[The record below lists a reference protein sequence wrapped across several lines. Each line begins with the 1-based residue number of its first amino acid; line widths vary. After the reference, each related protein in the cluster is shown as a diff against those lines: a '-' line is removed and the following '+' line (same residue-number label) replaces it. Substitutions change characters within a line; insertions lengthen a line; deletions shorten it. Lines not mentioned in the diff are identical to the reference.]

1 MGIHI
6 RISIWHFKFK
16 AVESHQVKQAN
27 CRKITLPSYIK
38 VSFSR
43 ACNYI
48 VILSRCSNSKISTLF
63 YAVMWGL
70 KKTDT
75 NAEKL
80 KNKM

>member
-1 MGIHI
+1 M
-6 RISIWHFKFK
+6 
-16 AVESHQVKQAN
+16 
-27 CRKITLPSYIK
+27 K